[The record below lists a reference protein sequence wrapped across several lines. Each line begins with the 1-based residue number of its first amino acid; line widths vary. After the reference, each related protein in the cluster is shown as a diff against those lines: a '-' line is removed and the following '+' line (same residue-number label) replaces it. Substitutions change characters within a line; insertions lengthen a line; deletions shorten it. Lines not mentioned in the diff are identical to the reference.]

1 MFEVIILAGGY
12 SSRMG
17 SNKMEL
23 EIQGKPVLLWTI
35 DVFRHRCDRILVIG
49 GHYYHTIKDMLKDD
63 EKVSVLYNKDYHK
76 GMFSSVM
83 CGIREVS
90 HSCFI
95 CPGDYPLLKAST
107 IDALAEA
114 QGEFI
119 VPVYEG
125 KRGHPVLL
133 SESAVTRLKK
143 QALDSNLKAF
153 RDTCRM
159 TEVPVHDESI
169 LWDMD
174 HQEDYHKLKRRKEG
188 VV

>member
-35 DVFRHRCDRILVIG
+35 DAFRHRCDRILVVG
-49 GHYYHTIKDMLKDD
+49 GHYYHTIKDLLKDE
-63 EKVSVLYNKDYHK
+63 EKVSVLYNEDYQL

-83 CGIREVS
+83 RGIREVNDA
-90 HSCFI
+90 CFI
-95 CPGDYPLLKAST
+95 CPGDYPLLKQSS
-107 IDALAEA
+107 IDALAA
-114 QGEFI
+114 CQGEFL
-119 VPVYEG
+119 VPVFNG

-133 SESAVTRLKK
+133 NASAVKRLKK
-143 QALDSNLKAF
+143 QALDSNLKKF
-153 RDTCRM
+153 RDTCM
-159 TEVPVHDESI
+159 VTEVPVEDESI

-174 HQEDYHKLKRRKEG
+174 RKEDYYQLKGRLEG
-188 VV
+188 EV